1 MRRALLVGAL
11 CALLVPV
18 VATAADDPVIT
29 VPADMTLEAQN
40 FSGAIVT
47 YTASAVDHDGQPIPV
62 TCTPP
67 SGGGFGFG
75 TTTVTCTARDGGHV
89 ATKTFKVTVVDT
101 RAPAITVPAPIR
113 VSTTRRTGA
122 AVTYGVSAADV
133 VDGAVPVACAPASA
147 TRFAVGTTNVICSA
161 TDRRG
166 NASSARFDITIVL
179 KRARKAVTAM
189 ISPRSGARLTAP
201 PLLRWRAVSRAR
213 FYNVQLFRHG
223 QKLLSAWPSRPH
235 FRLHARW
242 RFNGHAFRLRPASY
256 TWLVWPAYGQ
266 PAHPRFG
273 KALGV
278 SSFVF
283 AS

>member
-1 MRRALLVGAL
+1 MRRAALLSAL
-11 CALLVPV
+11 CALLVPL
-18 VATAADDPVIT
+18 VASAADDPVIT
-29 VPADMTLEAQN
+29 VPADMTVEAQN
-40 FSGAIVT
+40 FSGAVVT
-47 YTASAVDHDGQPIPV
+47 YSASAVDHEGRPIPV

-75 TTTVTCTARDGGHV
+75 PTTVTCTARDGGKT
-89 ATKTFKVTVVDT
+89 ATKRFSVTVVDT

-122 AVTYGVSAADV
+122 AVTYGASAADV
-133 VDGAVPVACAPASA
+133 VDGTVPVACAPASG
-147 TRFAVGTTNVICSA
+147 TRFAVGTTNVTCSTA
-161 TDRRG
+161 DHRG
-166 NASSARFDITIVL
+166 NASASSFGVTVAL
-179 KRARKAVTAM
+179 KRARKAASAM
-189 ISPRSGARLTAP
+189 ISPSTGARITAAP
-201 PLLRWRAVSRAR
+201 TLRWRAVARAR

-235 FRLHARW
+235 FRLHAHWTYRG
-242 RFNGHAFRLRPASY
+242 RDFRLRAGSY

-266 PAHPRFG
+266 PRHPRFG